1 MSIRKNSLWNLIGLA
16 APSVVGLFTIPVL
29 LHGLGNEL
37 FGLLTLIWVLV
48 GYFSLFDLGLG
59 RAYTQFAASS
69 DLSEL
74 VNKKIIRTGFVFSL
88 SLGLFGGMVVFLM
101 RDVVVSEIFNVSK
114 LHFNEAKNSLAIV
127 ALAIPLTVVT
137 SVFRGMLEGFE
148 DFKSVN
154 ILRLFFGI
162 LNFIVPMIVVLI
174 IPSLEYVVTSL
185 IILRAVVT
193 YLHYKLLLNHINLID
208 IYKIKSNFSDGMRL
222 VKFGSWISVTNVIGP
237 IMVNADRF
245 ILSHLVG
252 ASLVVFYTIPADM
265 LMRVL
270 VLPEAISS
278 VLFAKFSKI
287 IKTDKTYSLS
297 LCKKS
302 FLIYIILMIFICLPV
317 LLFGTEIIDFW
328 LGSSYGET
336 SGTVLKILALG
347 LFFNAI
353 TNVPYV
359 YIQASGNSKITAK
372 FHIIE
377 LIIYVPLL
385 VYLVKLYGVYGAAWS
400 WVFRVILDFIFV
412 TSYFVKNIK

>member
-16 APSVVGLFTIPVL
+16 APSVVGLLTIPVL
-29 LHGLGNEL
+29 LRGLGNEL

-59 RAYTQFAASS
+59 RAYTQFGSSS
-69 DLSEL
+69 DLSKL
-74 VNKKIIRTGFVFSL
+74 VNKKIIRTGFIFSL
-88 SLGLFGGMVVFLM
+88 SLGLFGGVLVFLM

-174 IPSLEYVVTSL
+174 TPSLEYVVTSL

-193 YLHYKLLLNHINLID
+193 YLHYKLLLNHINLVD
-208 IYKIKSNFSDGMRL
+208 IYKMKSNFSDGMRL

-252 ASLVVFYTIPADM
+252 ASLIVFYTIPADM

-287 IKTDKTYSLS
+287 IKTDKTYSLF

-302 FLIYIILMIFICLPV
+302 FLIYIILMIFICSPI
-317 LLFGTEIIDFW
+317 LLFGTEIIVFW

-336 SGTVLKILALG
+336 SGTILKILALG

-359 YIQASGNSKITAK
+359 YIQASGNSKITAT

-400 WVFRVILDFIFV
+400 WVFDFLSYQFYCIQVIFIW
-412 TSYFVKNIK
+412 T